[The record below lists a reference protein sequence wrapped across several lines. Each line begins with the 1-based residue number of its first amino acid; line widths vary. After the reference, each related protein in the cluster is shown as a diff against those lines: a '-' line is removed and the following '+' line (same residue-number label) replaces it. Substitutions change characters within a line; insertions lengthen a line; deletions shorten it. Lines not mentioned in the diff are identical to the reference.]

1 MMKLT
6 VKSLANKKVK
16 DVEVPDEVFGYP
28 FKEHLVHTAVQSYLN
43 GNRAGSASTKPR
55 GQVRGSG
62 RKPYRQKGTGR
73 ARAGDVK
80 SPLWRSGGI
89 VHGPLPKSYA
99 DKLTP
104 REKRNAL
111 KSALSRRL
119 KEDGLLIV
127 DKLELDSAKTG
138 AFEKL
143 LVTLGI
149 EGKVLLVDNY
159 ENSNLALASR
169 NNPRLKSV
177 DAMGV
182 NVYDVVDR
190 PQLVVSEQ
198 ALGRLVEVLSK

>member
-1 MMKLT
+1 MKLT
-6 VKSLANKKVK
+6 VKSLDNRKVK
-16 DVEVPDEVFGYP
+16 DLEVPDEVFGYP
-28 FKEHLVHTAVQSYLN
+28 YKEHLVHTAVHSYLN
-43 GNRAGSASTKPR
+43 ANRSGSASTKPR

-80 SPLWRSGGI
+80 SPLWRSGGT
-89 VHGPLPKSYA
+89 VFGPLPRSYA

-111 KSALSRRL
+111 KSVLSQRL
-119 KEDGLLIV
+119 KEDGLLVV
-127 DKLELDSAKTG
+127 DKLEVESAKTG

-143 LVTLGI
+143 LLALGV
-149 EGKVLLVDNY
+149 EGKTLLVDDY
-159 ENSNLALASR
+159 ENGNLALASR
-169 NNPRLKSV
+169 NNPRLKAV

-190 PQLVVSEQ
+190 PNLVVSEQ
-198 ALGRLVEVLSK
+198 ALSRLVEVLSK

>member
-1 MMKLT
+1 MKLT
-6 VKSLANKKVK
+6 VKSLDNKKVK
-16 DVEVPDEVFGYP
+16 DLEVPDEVFGYP
-28 FKEHLVHTAVQSYLN
+28 FKEHLVHTAVRSYLN
-43 GNRAGSASTKPR
+43 ANRAGSASTKPR

-80 SPLWRSGGI
+80 SPLWRSGGT
-89 VHGPLPKSYA
+89 VFGPLPKSYA

-111 KSALSRRL
+111 KSVLSRRL
-119 KEDGLLIV
+119 QEDGIFV
-127 DKLELDSAKTG
+127 FDKLELESAKTG

-143 LVTLGI
+143 LVSLGV
-149 EGKVLLVDNY
+149 EGKTLLVDDHDNG
-159 ENSNLALASR
+159 NLALASR
-169 NNPRLKSV
+169 NNPRLKAV

-190 PQLVVSEQ
+190 QNLVVSEQ
-198 ALGRLVEVLSK
+198 ALSRLVEVLSK